1 MKAKIL
7 AMLILFSM
15 KGFSQD
21 TLEIPKLRSQLFSLS
36 PISKKVNEVNGL
48 VFGIGHID
56 NKRIASQKING
67 INIEVNPAP
76 AAGALVAFISLM
88 YLPEIIEKNKVSD
101 SLKNTED
108 YYKIKDMKHTP
119 NLKLNG
125 LNISSGC
132 FFTTTSMNGLN
143 ISVGNKFK
151 DFNGTSI
158 TALGTIAS
166 SQNGFSMGIYN
177 RNNNLTGSSVGLYN
191 QSYDL
196 KGVHIGLIN
205 RTRKNNGLQ
214 IGVFN
219 QSNSKGLQLGVWN
232 VNNKRSLPFFN
243 W

>member
-1 MKAKIL
+1 MKTKIL
-7 AMLILFSM
+7 ALFILFSM

-67 INIEVNPAP
+67 INIEANPAP
-76 AAGALVAFISLM
+76 AAGALIAFISLM

-108 YYKIKDMKHTP
+108 YYKIKDVKHTP
-119 NLKLNG
+119 HLKLNG

-151 DFNGTSI
+151 DFNGISI
-158 TALGTIAS
+158 TALGTIAAN
-166 SQNGFSMGIYN
+166 QNGFSMGIYN
-177 RNNNLTGSSVGLYN
+177 RNNNLTGSSVGVYN

-205 RTRKNNGLQ
+205 RTRRNSGLQ